1 MSRVLR
7 EDEIIQLLDAD
18 IRDDD
23 DDERA
28 QQPEILSESEDNLEI
43 EEHQLTD
50 SENKE
55 NIITSVSYESSDS
68 DIPISRLRKRQCRI
82 ESSSSSSD

>member
-43 EEHQLTD
+43 EEHQLTFMTFL
-50 SENKE
+50 EFRY
-55 NIITSVSYESSDS
+55 TYF
-68 DIPISRLRKRQCRI
+68 
-82 ESSSSSSD
+82 